1 MTDCTNDS
9 FKITPLKLGS
19 VQTYAQAN
27 KGTGVGYQVQ
37 KIGDLP

>member
-9 FKITPLKLGS
+9 FKEKPLKLGS
-19 VQTYAQAN
+19 VQTYEQAN